1 MQKTKNAPKINLSKI
16 SINQLVSELRKR
28 QAKKAKVVKSIVQKY
43 KTLESVY
50 ESEDGK
56 KIIFDYKND
65 KFYFNVL
72 DYKLYS
78 ADNKVLSKT
87 IIDAIP
93 TPSLS
98 QIIQKINSDCWVKA
112 FFLLIHTSWN
122 WNNNFNFLQEFSN
135 LKENKKKIFSN
146 IEKLSKIDFVKN
158 FLLQKG
164 YGLIDDILAVFDKL
178 KFNQLVNLDMKKFQ
192 KDYEWI
198 IKHNNALLESNYGE
212 EALSY
217 YDFAKEH
224 NLSDFFEYTFENYR
238 IVPTSVIL
246 ESVDYLVKIGYE
258 QIRLADYVFRDL
270 RNQGLDVNDPENYDY
285 DDGPITC
292 LVDYAKMNQKMNRD
306 YEKYPRYLKT
316 YHDIAQTN
324 YKVVKTKH
332 LKTQFKKS
340 VSAYKKYEY
349 KNQEYSVIIPA
360 GIEDL
365 VREGSLLNHCV
376 GSYAED
382 IAEGLAAVVFLRKNN
397 ALKTPLVT
405 IEINKNRIVQA
416 KGKSNSN
423 PQPEERQF
431 LEEYRNYLKNLT

>member
-1 MQKTKNAPKINLSKI
+1 MQKTKNSPKINLSKI

-87 IIDAIP
+87 IIDTIP

-98 QIIQKINSDCWVKA
+98 QIIQKINSDCWAKA
-112 FFLLIHTSWN
+112 FFLLMYAEGVLFFEYCSK
-122 WNNNFNFLQEFSN
+122 SN
-135 LKENKKKIFSN
+135 GKKIFSN

-158 FLLQKG
+158 FLLNSRS
-164 YGLIDDILAVFDKL
+164 IDNICWVFEKIN
-178 KFNQLVNLDMKKFQ
+178 FGVNLDMKKFQ
-192 KDYEWI
+192 KDYEWV
-198 IKHNNALLESNYGE
+198 IKHSDSLLESNYGAD
-212 EALSY
+212 ALEY
-217 YDFAKEH
+217 YDFAKKH

-238 IVPTSVIL
+238 IVPTSAIL

-258 QIRLADYVFRDL
+258 QIRLADYIFRDL

-285 DDGPITC
+285 DDGPIIF

-324 YKVVKTKH
+324 YKVVKTKR

-349 KNQEYSVIIPA
+349 KNQEYSVIIPT
-360 GIEDL
+360 GVEDL
-365 VREGSLLNHCV
+365 VREGGLLNHCV

-382 IAEGLAAVVFLRKNN
+382 IAEGLTAVVFLRKNN

-416 KGKSNSN
+416 KGRSNSN

-431 LEEYRNYLKNLT
+431 LEEYRNYLKKLV